1 MVLNGTI
8 VVMNSNQKHFFIDID
23 ETEMGVYEQAIKN
36 KFPHAMVDVLEKE
49 DIIHVVEMRESM
61 QEVVDHQ
68 LGIQEIPRD
77 PFFS

>member
-1 MVLNGTI
+1 
-8 VVMNSNQKHFFIDID
+8 
-23 ETEMGVYEQAIKN
+23 
-36 KFPHAMVDVLEKE
+36 MVDVLEKE

>member
-1 MVLNGTI
+1 
-8 VVMNSNQKHFFIDID
+8 MNSNQKHFFIDID
-23 ETEMGVYEQAIKN
+23 ETEMGGHEQAIKN
-36 KFPHAMVDVLEKE
+36 QFPHAMVDVLEKE

-77 PFFS
+77 PLFS